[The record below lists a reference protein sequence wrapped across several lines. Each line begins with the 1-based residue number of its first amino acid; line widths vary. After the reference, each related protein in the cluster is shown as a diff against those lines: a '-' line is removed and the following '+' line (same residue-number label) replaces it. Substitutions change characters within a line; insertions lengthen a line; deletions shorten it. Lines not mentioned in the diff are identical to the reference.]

1 MQPVAF
7 LGLWAIAAYF
17 IYSAITH
24 IATSRRRARKA
35 RELGCKPVPRLNL
48 NDPLGIN
55 NVRMLLKADKEKRL
69 PEYSEE
75 RMALI
80 SEREGRRVTTLKNTI
95 AMEESF
101 FTIEPKNIQ
110 AILATQFKDFE
121 LGERRNGNFKPLLG
135 HGIFASDGK
144 AWEHSRALLRPQFA
158 REQVSD
164 LKLEETHVQN
174 MLRALTPNADGWTDV
189 TDIQVL
195 FFRLTLD
202 SATEFL
208 FGESVDSQLANLPN
222 YRGTKDLGD
231 VPPERDER
239 MFAFAF
245 DKAQWHLARAGRF
258 GKRYWLAHTADFK
271 KQCRDVHAFV
281 DYFVQLA
288 LSKESKETSLEK
300 GMGKKE
306 KYVFLD
312 ELAAQSRDPVVLRD
326 QLLNILLA
334 GRDTTA
340 SLLSWLFRFLAQNP
354 ETFAKLRRVI
364 VEEFGDY
371 DSCNPDDITFARLKA
386 CTYLQHTLNETLRL
400 QPVVPLNSRRAAVDT
415 TLPLGGGPDGRSPVF
430 VPEGTEVGYSV
441 HVMQRRTDIW
451 GPDAAAFRPERWEGR
466 KVGWEY
472 LPFNGGP
479 RICIGQQFALTE
491 ASYVVVRLLQR
502 FEKVEGLNVDGR
514 TLHGLTLTSCPGDG
528 VKVRLREA
536 GRA

>member
-1 MQPVAF
+1 MKPTTF
-7 LGLWAIAAYF
+7 LGLWAIAAY
-17 IYSAITH
+17 ILYRAIAAIT
-24 IATSRRRARKA
+24 TSRRRARMA
-35 RELGCKPVPRLNL
+35 RDRGCKPAPAFNKW
-48 NDPLGIN
+48 DFLGIQ
-55 NVRMLLKADKEKRL
+55 NVRMLLRADREKRL

-75 RMALI
+75 RVATI
-80 SEREGRRVTTLKNTI
+80 SAREGRHVTTMSNVI
-95 AMEESF
+95 AGEESF
-101 FTIEPKNIQ
+101 FTIEPRNIQ

-121 LGERRNGNFKPLLG
+121 LGERRNGNFQPLLG

-158 REQVSD
+158 REQISD

-174 MLRALTPNADGWTDV
+174 MMRALPVNVEGWTDI

-208 FGESVDSQLANLPN
+208 FGESVDSQLASLPN
-222 YRGTKDLGD
+222 YRGTKGAGD

-245 DKAQWHLARAGRF
+245 DRAQWHLARAGRF
-258 GKRYWLAHTADFK
+258 GKNYWIAHTADFK

-288 LSKESKETSLEK
+288 LSKEETSLEK
-300 GMGKKE
+300 GAGGRKE

-312 ELAAQSRDPVVLRD
+312 ALAAQTRDPLALRD

-340 SLLSWLFRFLAQNP
+340 SLLSWLFRFLAQHP
-354 ETFAKLRRVI
+354 ATFAKLRRV
-364 VEEFGDY
+364 VVDEFGEY
-371 DSCNPDDITFARLKA
+371 DAADAGDISFARLKGCA
-386 CTYLQHTLNETLRL
+386 FLQHALNETLRL

-430 VPEGTEVGYSV
+430 VAEGMEVGYSV
-441 HVMQRRTDIW
+441 HVMQRREDVW
-451 GPDAAAFRPERWEGR
+451 GPDAAVFRPERWEGR
-466 KVGWEY
+466 RVGWEY

-502 FEKVEGLNVDGR
+502 FDSIEGFGMDGR

-536 GRA
+536 KAA